1 MAHLIRGRAG
11 GLTWA
16 AKRCSRMSP
25 FSPNLAAVTS
35 KGCPSSWWAG
45 EVIIKEG
52 DQAAGFFVISSGKV
66 EVVRGADGGSPQ
78 VLNTLGPGDFF
89 GEMALFEG
97 FPRNAT
103 VRAVEDSECLA
114 MTRWDFMAEMKNHPE
129 IAVSMLPVLVRRLR
143 SIEADTSE

>member
-1 MAHLIRGRAG
+1 MGREEM
-11 GLTWA
+11 L
-16 AKRCSRMSP
+16 KNVP
-25 FSPNLAAVTS
+25 IFSELGRRDLERLSKLMVPRAV
-35 KGCPSSWWAG
+35 KAG

-52 DQAAGFFVISSGKV
+52 DQAAGFFVVNSGKV
-66 EVVRGADGGSPQ
+66 EVVRGAESGNPQ

-103 VRAVEDSECLA
+103 VRAVDDVECLA

-143 SIEADTSE
+143 DVDAHLHE

>member
-1 MAHLIRGRAG
+1 MGREEM
-11 GLTWA
+11 L
-16 AKRCSRMSP
+16 KNVP
-25 FSPNLAAVTS
+25 IFSELGRRDLERLS
-35 KGCPSSWWAG
+35 KLMVPRPVKAG

-52 DQAAGFFVISSGKV
+52 DQAAGFFVINTGKV
-66 EVVRGADGGSPQ
+66 EVVRGVDSGSPQ

-103 VRAVEDSECLA
+103 VRAVDDSECLA

-143 SIEADTSE
+143 DIDAHLHE

>member
-1 MAHLIRGRAG
+1 MGREDMLKNVPIFAELGRRDLDRLAKLMVPRSARAG
-11 GLTWA
+11 
-16 AKRCSRMSP
+16 
-25 FSPNLAAVTS
+25 
-35 KGCPSSWWAG
+35 
-45 EVIIKEG
+45 EIIIKEG

-66 EVVRGADGGSPQ
+66 EVVRGLDGANPQ

-103 VRAVEDSECLA
+103 IRAVDDTECLA

-143 SIEADTSE
+143 NMEAHIHE

>member
-1 MAHLIRGRAG
+1 MGREDMLKNVPIFAELGRRDLERLSKLMVPRSARAG
-11 GLTWA
+11 
-16 AKRCSRMSP
+16 
-25 FSPNLAAVTS
+25 
-35 KGCPSSWWAG
+35 
-45 EVIIKEG
+45 EIIIKEG

-66 EVVRGADGGSPQ
+66 EVVRGLDGGNPQ

-103 VRAVEDSECLA
+103 IRAIDDTDCLA

-143 SIEADTSE
+143 NMEAHIHE

>member
-1 MAHLIRGRAG
+1 MRREEMLKNVPIFSELGRRD
-11 GLTWA
+11 LERLS
-16 AKRCSRMSP
+16 KLMVPR
-25 FSPNLAAVTS
+25 AV
-35 KGCPSSWWAG
+35 KGG

-52 DQAAGFFVISSGKV
+52 DQAAGFFVISAGKV
-66 EVVRGADGGSPQ
+66 EVVRGVETGSPQ
-78 VLNTLGPGDFF
+78 VLNTLAPGDFF

-103 VRAVEDSECLA
+103 VRATEDTECLA

-143 SIEADTSE
+143 NADAHLRE